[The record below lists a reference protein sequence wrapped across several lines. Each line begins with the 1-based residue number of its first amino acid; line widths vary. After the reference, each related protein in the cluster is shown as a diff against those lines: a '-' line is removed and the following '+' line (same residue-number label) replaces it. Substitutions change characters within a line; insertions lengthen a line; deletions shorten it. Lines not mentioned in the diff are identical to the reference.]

1 MPQAD
6 NGGAGAD
13 QAPRQDRARGV
24 SAPHPRGDHPDE
36 LHTLVCELARE
47 ASRIHLEGL
56 AGVLEVSTKSTPNDF
71 VSDVDR
77 RAEARIVTLL
87 AAARPGD
94 AILGEEGTARAGGS
108 GLRWIVDPLDGT
120 TNYVYGYPAFCSSI
134 AVERDGETVAAAV
147 SESLTGAVFSAVRGK
162 GAWRDDRPLAVRS
175 SAALS
180 AALVATGF
188 SYDARQRRRQGQVMA
203 RLLERVGDIRRSG
216 SAALDLCRLAAGQVD
231 AYFELDLSPWD
242 YAGGRLI
249 AQEAGARVLELPAAH
264 GKGPAI
270 VAAGPALIEPLVKL
284 LREAGALVT

>member
-6 NGGAGAD
+6 NEGAGAD
-13 QAPRQDRARGV
+13 HAPLQDRDRGA
-24 SAPHPRGDHPDE
+24 SAPHSRGDLPDE
-36 LHTLVCELARE
+36 LHTLACELARE
-47 ASRIHLEGL
+47 ASRVHLEGL
-56 AGVLEVSTKSTPNDF
+56 AGALEVSTKSAPNDF

-94 AILGEEGTARAGGS
+94 AILGEEGTACAGDS

-134 AVERDGETVAAAV
+134 AVEKDGDTVAAAV
-147 SESLTGAVFSAVRGK
+147 CESLTGAVFSAMRGK
-162 GAWRDDRPLAVRS
+162 GAWRGDRPLRVRS
-175 SAALS
+175 PAALS

-249 AQEAGARVLELPAAH
+249 AQEAGACVLELPAAH

-270 VAAGPALIEPLVKL
+270 VAAGPALIEPLVGL
-284 LREAGALVT
+284 LREAGALAT

>member
-6 NGGAGAD
+6 NEGAGAD
-13 QAPRQDRARGV
+13 HAPPQDRDRGA
-24 SAPHPRGDHPDE
+24 SAPHSRGDLPDE
-36 LHTLVCELARE
+36 LHTLACELARE

-56 AGVLEVSTKSTPNDF
+56 AGALDVSTKSTPNDF

-94 AILGEEGTARAGGS
+94 AILGEEGTARAGDS

-147 SESLTGAVFSAVRGK
+147 SESLTGTVFSAVRGK
-162 GAWRDDRPLAVRS
+162 GAWCGEQSLRVRS
-175 SAALS
+175 PAALS

-188 SYDARQRRRQGQVMA
+188 SYDARQRRQQGQVMA
-203 RLLERVGDIRRSG
+203 RLLQRVGDIRRSG

-270 VAAGPALIEPLVKL
+270 VAAGPALIEPLVEA
-284 LREAGALVT
+284 LREAGALAT